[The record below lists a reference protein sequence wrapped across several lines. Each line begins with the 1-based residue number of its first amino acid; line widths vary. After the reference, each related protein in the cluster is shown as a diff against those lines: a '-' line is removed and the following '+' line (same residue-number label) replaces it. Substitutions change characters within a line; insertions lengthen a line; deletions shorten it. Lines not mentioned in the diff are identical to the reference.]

1 MTLADNPQ
9 LILNMPLGLSQ
20 RQEMIRQIVNQLQG
34 DSVWRSPDGKLAVS
48 MTDAQRT
55 DIEAFITAYLDESEI
70 LIAAARAQLAP
81 LPGGAGV
88 AP

>member
-1 MTLADNPQ
+1 MSLTDNPQ
-9 LILNMPLGLSQ
+9 LVLNMLVGLSQ

-34 DSVWRSPDGKLAVS
+34 DAVWRSPDGKLAVS

-55 DIEAFITAYLDESEI
+55 DIEAFVKVYLDESEI
-70 LIAAARAQLAP
+70 LIAAIRTQLAP